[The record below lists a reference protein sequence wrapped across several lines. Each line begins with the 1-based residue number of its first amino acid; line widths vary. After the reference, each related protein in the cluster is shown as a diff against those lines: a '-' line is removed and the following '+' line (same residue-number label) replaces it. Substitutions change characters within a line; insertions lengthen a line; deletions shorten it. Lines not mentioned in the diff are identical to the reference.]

1 MSKALTQSEIF
12 ITCPNKCQS
21 YLKDEVEALG
31 FDILDVTQS
40 GVSTRGTMQ
49 DCIRLNFHLRTAGKV
64 LFLLKQFDV
73 ASKDDVYKQCYEI
86 PWEEYLL
93 EEKSLTIQSV
103 TRHHE
108 IDNTMYTNLL
118 VKDAINDRFK
128 SKGLPRLD
136 TNNFGKEAVVYLY
149 WMQESATVYLDT
161 SGESLSKHGYRKI
174 SFVAPLGESL
184 AASIIYS
191 TRWKHDEHFINPMCG
206 AGTLAIE
213 AALMATNRP
222 NGLLRANYSFMH
234 FRNFDEAY
242 YQSVREAARKNVIR
256 SVKGKIIATDFSA
269 EAIENA
275 RRNAQ
280 TAGVDQFITFEL
292 CRFEDTQ
299 VPEGPGVVIL
309 NPPYGLRVGE
319 EKDLEILYKEIGDFF
334 KKKCR
339 GKYGYI
345 FTGNRELA
353 KKIGLKASRRIEFY
367 NATIECRNLEYELY
381 EGTRN
386 KVPDEGPANTEE

>member
-1 MSKALTQSEIF
+1 MSKALLHSEIF

-21 YLKDEVEALG
+21 YLKGEVEALG
-31 FDILDVTQS
+31 FEVLDVTPS
-40 GVSTRGTMQ
+40 GVSTRGSMQ
-49 DCIRLNFHLRTAGKV
+49 DCIRLNFHLRTAAKV
-64 LFLLKQFDV
+64 LFQLHQFEV
-73 ASKDDVYKQCYEI
+73 ATKDDVYKQCNEI

-103 TRHHE
+103 TRHHD
-108 IDNTMYTNLL
+108 IDNSMYTNLL

-136 TNNFGKEAVVYLY
+136 TNNFGKEAVVYVY

-191 TRWKHDEHFINPMCG
+191 TQWKHDQHFINPMCG

-213 AALMATNRP
+213 AALMATNRA

-234 FRNFDEAY
+234 FKGFDEAF
-242 YQSVREAARKNVIR
+242 YQSVREAARKSVIR
-256 SVKGKIIATDFSA
+256 TVKGKIIATDFSA

-275 RRNAQ
+275 HRNAQ
-280 TAGVDQFITFEL
+280 TAGVDQFIEFDECKFE
-292 CRFEDTQ
+292 ETI
-299 VPEGPGVVIL
+299 VPEGPGIVIL

-319 EKDLEILYKEIGDFF
+319 EKDLEVLYKEIGDFF

-381 EGTRN
+381 EGTRV
-386 KVPDEGPANTEE
+386 KTTTPEPEKTDV